1 MLPSDP
7 RERKKLIVA
16 IVLAGTISVVIG
28 TLGFSG
34 HLSAILDR
42 LWDIF
47 KDRSHLRTYI
57 QSWGV
62 WAPLAFIGLQTLQVI
77 IAPIPGELTGAVGGF
92 VFGGLPTILY
102 STIGLTLGSLI
113 NFVLA
118 RIVGLPFVKLAVSE
132 ETLERFHF
140 LTERRGAL
148 LAFVLFA
155 IPGFPKDI
163 LSYILGLSPMSL
175 LTFAIVC
182 TVGRIPG
189 TVLLS
194 YSGSAVYH
202 ENWSLLITI
211 GVVCALSLVAI
222 YFWRDKFEQWLH
234 HKARDSR
241 D

>member
-1 MLPSDP
+1 MQPSDP
-7 RERKKLIVA
+7 RERNKLIVA
-16 IVLAGTISVVIG
+16 IVLAGGIAAALLV
-28 TLGFSG
+28 LGYFG
-34 HLSAILDR
+34 HLGRLLDR
-42 LWDIF
+42 FWDIF
-47 KDRSHLRTYI
+47 KDRAHLRTYI
-57 QSWGV
+57 ESWGV
-62 WAPLAFIGLQTLQVI
+62 WAPVVFVALQALQVV

-102 STIGLTLGSLI
+102 STIGLTIGSSI

-175 LTFAIVC
+175 LTFTIVC

-189 TVLLS
+189 TVMLS

-202 ENWSLLITI
+202 QNWSLLVII
-211 GVVCALSLVAI
+211 GAVCAASLVAM
-222 YFWRDKFEQWLH
+222 FLWRERIEQWLH
-234 HKARDSR
+234 RRSR
-241 D
+241 HSQQ